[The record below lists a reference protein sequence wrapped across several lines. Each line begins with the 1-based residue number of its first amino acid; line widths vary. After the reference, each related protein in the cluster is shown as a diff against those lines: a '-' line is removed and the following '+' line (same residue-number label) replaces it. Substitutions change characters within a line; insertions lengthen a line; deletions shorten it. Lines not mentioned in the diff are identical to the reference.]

1 MSQSGYEGQSL
12 CTYSYHPSLAPC
24 QTVTIMLRSLSSVA
38 VTHPTTQPLI
48 EIAHQVQHKT
58 CVDANPLRPWQ
69 VHTSH

>member
-38 VTHPTTQPLI
+38 VTHPTTQQMS
-48 EIAHQVQHKT
+48 ETAHQNHDKVG
-58 CVDANPLRPWQ
+58 VDATPL
-69 VHTSH
+69 